1 MFIHEIRRILV
12 LGVLGVSGA
21 VPAACLVAPN
31 DYSELDSGGAG
42 ACPLPEGCTDPAECR
57 AMSCAGE
64 KCEPI
69 NAPADK
75 IITQIQHDCLKR
87 QCDGNGN
94 VEVVPEPD
102 DIPENDINGCTLEDC
117 DDATSPSAPAG
128 TPCPGG
134 ICDGLGKCTTCD
146 DGIRNGNEVDIDC
159 GGPECPRCDG
169 ELCGG
174 EPLGCQSGH
183 CVDGVCCSTSCDKKC
198 EACVV
203 SLTGAPSG
211 RCAPVALGKPDG
223 SACNGLGGCGV
234 NNLCACEDSAKNQNE
249 VGVDCGGP
257 CSAACG
263 VGTPCENSFECASGA
278 CASGVCC
285 ATTCNGPCQQ
295 CDAPGSMGMCVQLAP
310 LSQGACP
317 SGQACDAG
325 GVCRK
330 KAGENCSGKGE
341 CVSGF
346 CVDGVCCAD
355 ACDGLCRSCRAA
367 LKQQGADGLC
377 GFIKTGGDPESE
389 CASSC
394 DGAGSCAP

>member
-1 MFIHEIRRILV
+1 MFIHGVRRILV
-12 LGVLGVSGA
+12 LGLLGVCGA

-31 DYSELDSGGAG
+31 DYSELNSGGAG

-57 AMSCAGE
+57 AMSCVGE

-87 QCDGNGN
+87 RCDGNGN
-94 VEVVPEPD
+94 VEIVPEPS
-102 DIPENDINGCTLEDC
+102 DIPEDDNNGCTLEDC
-117 DDATSPSAPAG
+117 DDATSPNAPAG

-159 GGPECPRCDG
+159 GGPACPHCDG

-183 CVDGVCCSTSCDKKC
+183 CVDGVCCSTPCDRKC

-211 RCAPVALGKPDG
+211 TCAPVALGKPDG
-223 SACNGLGGCGV
+223 NACNGLGGCGV

-249 VGVDCGGP
+249 VGVDCGGL

-295 CDAPGSMGMCVQLAP
+295 CDAPGSVGMCVQLAP

-317 SGQACDAG
+317 SDQACDAL

-330 KAGENCSGKGE
+330 KVGETCSGKGE

-367 LKQQGADGLC
+367 VKQQGADGLC
-377 GFIKTGGDPESE
+377 GFIKTGGDPEAE
-389 CASSC
+389 CTNSC
-394 DGAGSCAP
+394 DGMGSCAP